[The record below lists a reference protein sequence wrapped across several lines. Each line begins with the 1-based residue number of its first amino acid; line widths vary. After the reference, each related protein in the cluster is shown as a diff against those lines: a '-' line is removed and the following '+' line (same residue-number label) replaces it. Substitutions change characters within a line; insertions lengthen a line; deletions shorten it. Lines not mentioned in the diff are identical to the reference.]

1 MVSPFIIHHWALR
14 TSVEHSQPMESRGHD
29 ADLFLQL
36 IFEFRRTLRWPQRNS
51 KTKDDFALVRIHPLT
66 EVF

>member
-1 MVSPFIIHHWALR
+1 
-14 TSVEHSQPMESRGHD
+14 MESRGHD

-36 IFEFRRTLRWPQRNS
+36 IFEFCRTLRWPQRNS